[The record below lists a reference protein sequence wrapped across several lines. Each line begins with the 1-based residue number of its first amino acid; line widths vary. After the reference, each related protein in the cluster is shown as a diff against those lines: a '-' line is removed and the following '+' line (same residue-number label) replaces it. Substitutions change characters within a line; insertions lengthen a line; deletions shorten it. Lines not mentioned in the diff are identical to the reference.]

1 MAGETTN
8 PDFDALGVGIPTW
21 DETAFRESPS
31 QGSESS
37 SSSSSWELA
46 SRELASMEMAMG
58 ADIDMGLQFPSV
70 DVDTIGDGSGLPTG
84 EEFLRA
90 ILEVAQSTPKVVRPL
105 FCAIVLFVRVLID
118 LPSLALLAGTV
129 NRARWIR
136 TVLRGGHL
144 RRVNRGFGGTFDRL
158 LFLAAD

>member
-105 FCAIVLFVRVLID
+105 FCAIVLFVRDLID
-118 LPSLALLAGTV
+118 LPSLALSCCDSQPRKMDSNCFV
-129 NRARWIR
+129 RRASS
-136 TVLRGGHL
+136 TCE
-144 RRVNRGFGGTFDRL
+144 
-158 LFLAAD
+158 